1 MQSER
6 DRRERSLALLSKIGT
21 QSFNSKIYILR
32 SRGLG
37 CEGTTP
43 PHIPVI
49 LLKLIISPQARLQH
63 IHTPL
68 LSHSN
73 GI

>member
-37 CEGTTP
+37 CEVVKHERKSIFT
-43 PHIPVI
+43 
-49 LLKLIISPQARLQH
+49 
-63 IHTPL
+63 
-68 LSHSN
+68 
-73 GI
+73 